1 MDERHQGEG
10 KTAKPKSHMKK
21 AISALVLAIIAAGI
35 GWAGYGGFIFG
46 IPALILGILAVRD
59 AGASRTIGIIGIV
72 FACIGIAESVAAAAF
87 IAAVTES
94 TSPREV
100 TGVAGTEVRVDN
112 WGVIVSE
119 PIYTDKFYECGYIEN
134 YYLAFT
140 PTAGYQF
147 ALVKMKVI
155 NRGVEERSPEFYDA
169 KFVTTGGLMY
179 EVKYPFELK
188 EINEEYTE
196 PPSPIYPFLSIM
208 EEVPPGECIEG
219 YLYFEIPSG
228 AKADSLTF
236 KSGILPE
243 TDVVIK
249 F

>member
-1 MDERHQGEG
+1 
-10 KTAKPKSHMKK
+10 MKR
-21 AISALVLAIIAAGI
+21 AIPALVLAIIAMAI
-35 GWAGYGGFIFG
+35 GWMGYGGFIFG

-59 AGASRTIGIIGIV
+59 AGASRTVGIIGIV
-72 FACIGIAESVAAAAF
+72 FACIGIAESVAAVAF

-100 TGVAGTEVRVDN
+100 TGAAGTEVRVGN

-119 PIYTDKFYECGYIEN
+119 PIYTSKFYERGLFFEN
-134 YYLAFT
+134 DYRAFT

-155 NRGVEERSPEFYDA
+155 NRGVEENSPDFYDI
-169 KFVTTGGLMY
+169 KLVTTEGLKY
-179 EVKYPFELK
+179 ESKYGFELK
-188 EINEEYTE
+188 STSETYAE
-196 PPSPIYPFLSIM
+196 PPSPLCEHIYLSSVLPR
-208 EEVPPGECIEG
+208 EYVEG